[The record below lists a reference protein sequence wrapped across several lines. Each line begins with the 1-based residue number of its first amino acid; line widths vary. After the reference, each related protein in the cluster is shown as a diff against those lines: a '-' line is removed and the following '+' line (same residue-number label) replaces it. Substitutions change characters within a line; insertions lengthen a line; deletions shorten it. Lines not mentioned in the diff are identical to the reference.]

1 MNPAYSFAF
10 EYILPVIGK
19 ENGGLGM
26 GVRRGRRRRR
36 PLLVLTTRRVLFG
49 LAIVFCCSVV
59 WGTLGKT
66 ADPLGVLRRNLPGGP
81 LSGQVIYIDPG
92 HGGIDPGACGKKHL
106 EKDIV
111 LNVALYLGVRLERS
125 GAKVVYSRTGDY
137 DLTTDEVGDSQA
149 RVELIESSG
158 ATIVLSIHCN
168 AFTDSRERGAQT
180 FYNPKKNSQSQVLA
194 SLIQEAL
201 VEDTSTHREV
211 SSKLNHFILNHSE
224 VPAATIELGFLSNP
238 EEEELLGSPSYQQK
252 LAECIRKAVISFVEG
267 PK

>member
-1 MNPAYSFAF
+1 MNPAYSLAF
-10 EYILPVIGK
+10 EYIFPVIGK

-26 GVRRGRRRRR
+26 RIRRGRRRRR

-49 LAIVFCCSVV
+49 LAIVFCCSVA
-59 WGTLGKT
+59 WGAFGQT
-66 ADPLGVLRRNLPGGP
+66 ANPMGVLGRILPGGP

-125 GAKVVYSRTGDY
+125 GAKVIYSRTGDY
-137 DLTTDEVGDSQA
+137 DLDSEEVNDSQA
-149 RVELIESSG
+149 RVKLIESSG

-180 FYNPKKNSQSQVLA
+180 FYNPNKNRNSQMLA

-201 VEDTSTHREV
+201 VEDTPTHREA
-211 SSKLNHFILNHSE
+211 SSKLNHFMLNHSE
-224 VPAATIELGFLSNP
+224 VPAATIELGFLSNS
-238 EEEELLGSPSYQQK
+238 EEEDLLGSPSYQQK
-252 LAECIRKAVISFVEG
+252 LAECIRKAVISFVQGAE
-267 PK
+267 